1 MTSSAPESPPE
12 SSRRPTACR
21 LAVLG
26 SPIAHSKSPQLHLA
40 AYQALGLDWEYTR
53 ADVAPGELSDFVLG
67 LDESWRGLSLTM
79 PLKEEVLSL
88 IDSADVQ
95 SLLTGAANTVLFGRS
110 GDALSVQG
118 FNTDVGGIVDALA
131 GTGISRSSEVLI
143 LGAGA
148 TARSSVVAAAEL
160 GAEHVTIAARSP
172 QKAEQITAVA
182 TNAGVAVSVVWLAD
196 VLGAEVD
203 APVTISTLPGGA
215 LTAADIAGFAP
226 TPGAALLDVAYDPW
240 PSPLAEAWQ
249 SRGGVA
255 VSGLWMLAHQA
266 LAQVRIFV
274 NGDPQLRLADEPAV
288 FAAMTRAI
296 GLTA

>member
-1 MTSSAPESPPE
+1 MTS
-12 SSRRPTACR
+12 R

-26 SPIAHSKSPQLHLA
+26 SPIAHSKSPDLHLA
-40 AYQALGLDWEYTR
+40 AYGVLGLDWVYTR
-53 ADVAPGELSDFVLG
+53 ADVAPGQLSDFMLG

-88 IDSADVQ
+88 IDDADVQ
-95 SLLTGAANTVLFGRS
+95 SVLTGAANTVIFGRES
-110 GDALSVQG
+110 GSLSVQG
-118 FNTDVGGIVDALA
+118 FNTDVGGVVEALKE
-131 GTGISRSSEVLI
+131 TGITRSSEVLI

-172 QKAEQITAVA
+172 EKAEHVTAVA
-182 TNAGVAVSVVWLAD
+182 HNSGVAVSVVWLAD
-196 VLGAEVD
+196 ALGAPVD
-203 APVTISTLPGGA
+203 APITISTLPGFSV
-215 LTAADIAGFAP
+215 TAGDIALFEP
-226 TPGAALLDVAYDPW
+226 TPGAVLLDVAYDPW
-240 PSPLAEAWQ
+240 PSLLASTWQ
-249 SRGGVA
+249 QRGGVT

-274 NGDPQLRLADEPAV
+274 NGDPLLPLPDETAV

-296 GLTA
+296 GLTD